1 MIKISSQKLI
11 NYEKL
16 KLLFNKIKKAI
27 RNPKL
32 VILNT
37 KISRFLSDEIFLSLA
52 FQNSIGKTLN
62 LLNPQTFNEKIQ
74 WLKLYDRNPLYT
86 TLVDKYEVREY
97 IGRTIGDQ
105 YLVPLLGIYDN
116 VEEIDLSKLP
126 NKFVLKCTHDSGT
139 VIICRDKKI
148 FDFFAA
154 KNELKCAQKKQF
166 YYNGRE
172 WPYKNIKPRI
182 ICEELLINDSQD
194 DLVDYKILCFNG
206 VPKCL
211 FLCLDRRSESGLKV
225 DFYDLDWNPLP
236 FERHYPRSGKIIEKP
251 ACFNEM
257 LDLSRKL
264 SKDIPFVRV
273 DFYIVNNQIKF
284 GELTFFP
291 GSGFE
296 EFTPESY
303 DYLLGSWIDLSLVEK
318 NQKEDANVWKE
329 K

>member
-1 MIKISSQKLI
+1 M
-11 NYEKL
+11 N
-16 KLLFNKIKKAI
+16 KLLII
-27 RNPKL
+27 LSNPKFAWNRL
-32 VILNT
+32 YY
-37 KISRFLSDEIFLSLA
+37 KFLSRLIPD
-52 FQNSIGKTLN
+52 SIYLRIEFRKRVGYPLN
-62 LLNPQTFNEKIQ
+62 LRNPQTYNEKLQ
-74 WLKLYDRNPLYT
+74 WLKLHDRNPQYVQ
-86 TLVDKYEVREY
+86 LVDKFEVRDY
-97 IGRTIGDQ
+97 VKHTIGEEF
-105 YLVPLLGIYDN
+105 LIPLIGVFDK
-116 VEEIDLSKLP
+116 VEDIEYNRFP
-126 NKFVLKCTHDSGT
+126 HQFVLKPTHSSGD
-139 VIICRDKKI
+139 VVICRNKSKLDIKKAN
-148 FDFFAA
+148 DYLNKRM
-154 KNELKCAQKKQF
+154 KNNLF
-166 YYNGRE
+166 WSGRE

-318 NQKEDANVWKE
+318 NQKEDANVRKVR
-329 K
+329 